1 MLPSSDALMLVA
13 CASNTIAVV
22 SAGHVYTFVATVVMF
37 AATDL
42 NVFNE
47 DATVLPL

>member
-1 MLPSSDALMLVA
+1 M
-13 CASNTIAVV
+13 
-22 SAGHVYTFVATVVMF
+22 FVGTVVMF

-42 NVFNE
+42 NVFNG